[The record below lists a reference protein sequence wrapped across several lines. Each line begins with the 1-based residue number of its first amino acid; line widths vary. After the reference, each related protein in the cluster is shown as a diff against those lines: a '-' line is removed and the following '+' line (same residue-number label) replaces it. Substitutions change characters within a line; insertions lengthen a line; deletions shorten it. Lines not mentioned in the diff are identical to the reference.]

1 MKIDRTSWILIYFF
15 LGITLV
21 PSATAQNGAVDTPIL
36 QALRIGPG
44 DEINMDGVLDEPSW
58 EAAAP
63 AREFTQSDP
72 EFGAVATERTVLK
85 IIYDESNLYIG
96 AELRDSD
103 PDGVLYNEM
112 VRDGFLSGDDRFM
125 WTLDPL
131 FDQRS
136 GYFFEINPAGAM
148 GDAQLIPNRVGTT
161 QNRAWDG
168 IWLARVTRH
177 EGGWTAE
184 IQIPFQTLNFNPE
197 APAWG
202 ANFQRTVRRK
212 NEESFWTG
220 FGRNQGLFN
229 LSSAGRIEGI
239 ENVSQGRGL
248 DVTPYGI
255 GTYRRQGSGPNIAS
269 NYTGDAGLDLAYSL
283 TPQLKMNA
291 TVNTDFA
298 QTEVDDRQVNLT
310 RFALFFP
317 EKRDFF
323 LEGTGSLDFGD
334 EQARILTPFFTRRI
348 GLTSDGQ
355 PQKIDYGLKLT
366 GQAAG
371 LDIGVMQVRTARDA
385 GAEGEDFTAIRPKK
399 TFWRQSYV
407 GMFYTRRATR
417 ESSSIP
423 DRHSIGFDFQLGTTT
438 FRGDKNLLVGGY
450 FIKTPNDARP
460 DDNTAWSARVEYPND
475 RWNVQVNYRVFQQ
488 NFAPA
493 MGFTERTNFK
503 KWFTNT
509 QFRPRP
515 ENSRWFRQ
523 FSFGV
528 RNEILMD
535 QKGNLGDWSMSITP
549 FEVDFHSGDN
559 FNIQVEPRHEELTR
573 DFRPSEG
580 ITLPNGNQYDF
591 TRYSVNFSTAR
602 RRPIAVN
609 MSVGGGSFFSGDR
622 RDLEVGLSLRPRPGL
637 LAELTANF
645 SRVELPEGNFSTK
658 ILRAVVNTQFSPW
671 VSVSNNV
678 QFDSV
683 SGVLGWHSRFRWI
696 LNPGNDIF
704 FVWLNNWIDT
714 GTELQTL
721 DRSATTK
728 VLYTYRF

>member
-1 MKIDRTSWILIYFF
+1 MNTPRPSLILLCLLFGTIA
-15 LGITLV
+15 L
-21 PSATAQNGAVDTPIL
+21 PQASAQNGPTDTPIL
-36 QALRIGPG
+36 QALRISPG
-44 DEINMDGVLDEPSW
+44 DEINMDGILDEAAW
-58 EAAAP
+58 ELATP

-72 EFGAVATERTVLK
+72 DFGAVATERTILK

-96 AELRDSD
+96 AELLDSE
-103 PDGVLYNEM
+103 PDGVLYNQM

-148 GDAQLIPNRVGTT
+148 GDAQLVPNRVETT

-184 IQIPFQTLNFNPE
+184 IQIPFQTLNFNPD

-239 ENVSQGRGL
+239 ENVSQGKGL
-248 DVTPYGI
+248 DVTPYTI
-255 GTYRRQGSGPNIAS
+255 GTYRRQGSGPEAAS

-283 TPQLKMNA
+283 TPRLKLNA
-291 TVNTDFA
+291 TFNTDFA

-323 LEGTGSLDFGD
+323 LEGTGGFDFGR
-334 EQARILTPFFTRRI
+334 ERAQILTPFFTRRI
-348 GLTSDGQ
+348 GLTADGQ

-366 GQAAG
+366 GQALG
-371 LDIGVMQVRTARDA
+371 LDLGVMQVRTASDA
-385 GAEGEDFTAIRPKK
+385 GALGEDFTAIRPKK
-399 TFWRQSYV
+399 TFWSQSYV

-417 ESSSIP
+417 ESSIP
-423 DRHSIGFDFQLGTTT
+423 DRHSIGADFQLGTTT
-438 FRGDKNLLVGGY
+438 FRGDKNLLVSGY
-450 FIKTPNDARP
+450 FIKTPNEARG

-475 RWNVQVNYRVFQQ
+475 RWNVQVAYRVFEQ
-488 NFAPA
+488 NFVPA
-493 MGFTERTNFK
+493 MGFTERTNYK
-503 KWFTNT
+503 KWYNNT

-515 ENSRWFRQ
+515 ENSQWFRQ
-523 FSFGV
+523 FNFGA
-528 RNEILMD
+528 RNEFFMD
-535 QKGNLGDWSMSITP
+535 LEGNLGDWLMAITA

-559 FNIQVEPRHEELTR
+559 FSIQVEPRHEELTR
-573 DFRPSEG
+573 DFRLSEG

-591 TRYSVNFSTAR
+591 TRYTVNFSTAN
-602 RRPIAVN
+602 RRPIAVS

-622 RDLEVGLSLRPRPGL
+622 RDLEVGLSLRPRPGF
-637 LAELTANF
+637 LAELSANF

-683 SGVLGWHSRFRWI
+683 SGVLGWQSRFRGI

-714 GTELQTL
+714 GTELETL
-721 DRSATTK
+721 DRSATAK